1 MSTTL
6 KVYVNEDDALLFW
19 SIPQPI
25 PGCRGFA
32 IERKRRVAN
41 QPEERAFLNN
51 RTGFE
56 NEKVAA
62 QPKKDQPAVLKPS
75 TEWPFQRFS
84 WTDHDA
90 NTGDSVSYRVV
101 PVLRDSAGK
110 LVLDEGNASPFSDE
124 KILGN
129 APDARF
135 APFFNR
141 GFVISQF
148 MSRFLAENG
157 LDFNS
162 KTDMTKFKKELGK
175 KETQIRQFLSGDLR
189 IALLDLLESAHKDG
203 GEVFGALFEVSD
215 DELIEALAKLGERA
229 HIVLANGSITAAKGE
244 RSAAARKRDEN
255 EEARATLRAAGVD
268 VTRKDRFISPGALG
282 HNKFLVIT
290 DKNGKPAMVWT
301 GSTNWA
307 TTGLCTQVNNG
318 LLIRDPAVAKIYRKQ
333 WQRLFDAKSG
343 FDGLAEANST
353 PKPAGDDVIV
363 WFTRASGSTDLE
375 ALQAEVKNAK
385 EGILFLMFMPG
396 SAGLFS
402 TVAARS
408 GDPSLYVRGVA
419 TELPNGQADP
429 SVADI
434 NLVDGANHTPIQFD
448 MIQAQG
454 LKNPMAR
461 FVAEVTRNQFVA
473 NIGHAI
479 IHSKV
484 IVIDPFSDNPV
495 VIAGS
500 HNYSTTASTKNDEN
514 FIIIKGD
521 RDLAEAYA
529 VNVMGAFAH
538 YRWRAF
544 VGKTKKP
551 FNGLRD
557 NDTWQ
562 APKLKAEAN
571 ELRFWGV

>member
-343 FDGLAEANST
+343 FDGLAEAN
-353 PKPAGDDVIV
+353 
-363 WFTRASGSTDLE
+363 R
-375 ALQAEVKNAK
+375 
-385 EGILFLMFMPG
+385 
-396 SAGLFS
+396 
-402 TVAARS
+402 
-408 GDPSLYVRGVA
+408 
-419 TELPNGQADP
+419 
-429 SVADI
+429 
-434 NLVDGANHTPIQFD
+434 TPIQFD